1 VKKEK
6 RKMYKLTY
14 YSNTGSSQTSFKE
27 FVTMNEAF
35 DFLFKM
41 PSGTLIELK
50 YYDLNSTKKPDSN

>member
-1 VKKEK
+1 
-6 RKMYKLTY
+6 MYKLTY